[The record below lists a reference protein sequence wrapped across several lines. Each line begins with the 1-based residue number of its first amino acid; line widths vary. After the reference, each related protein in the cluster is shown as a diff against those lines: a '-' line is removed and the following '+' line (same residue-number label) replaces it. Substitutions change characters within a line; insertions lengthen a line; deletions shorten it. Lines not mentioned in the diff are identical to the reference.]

1 MYERCSF
8 RSENETNIS
17 RIPSPSSRTTGIP
30 IESRPTSPQRF
41 VKSIET
47 AIETSVVRR
56 DIFQRLAKIR
66 VCKLFG
72 IGYRFGYP
80 KWRSDRSFGPPNK
93 RGRGRGNRVETVS
106 IFPEAGPHGN
116 IKVGSAKVER
126 EPGIMSQKKFQG
138 SVYNGSRRRA
148 GRRKM

>member
-17 RIPSPSSRTTGIP
+17 RIPSPSSLQAYRSNLDRRARSG
-30 IESRPTSPQRF
+30 S
-41 VKSIET
+41 KSIET

-66 VCKLFG
+66 VCKVFG